1 MLNKKEILNEI
12 KRLMKFQTEEEKTE
26 VMENY
31 VDAKSGEN
39 IVRVEGEDFVVGADI
54 FVVTEDGLLPAPD
67 GEHIL
72 EDGRK
77 LTVGGGKITEIEL
90 PEIDDV
96 VEEIVEL
103 AEEEKPEEEM
113 EEITPEEKAQEK
125 ESAMKKMEDA
135 EKKIEEMEKKITDM
149 EDVIKE
155 MVKAYGKVGSF
166 SKSVEDKLDEFI
178 KNTPAEQHFSS
189 LKSEY
194 KTLLKERK
202 TTENSSL
209 DRIKELRSKK

>member
-12 KRLMKFQTEEEKTE
+12 KRLMKFGSEEG
-26 VMENY
+26 VENF
-31 VDAKSGEN
+31 VDAKSGDL
-39 IVRVEGEDFVVGADI
+39 IVRVEGDDFTVGADLFVVGP
-54 FVVTEDGLLPAPD
+54 DGVIPAPD

-90 PEIDDV
+90 PEIGEE
-96 VEEIVEL
+96 VEEVEL
-103 AEEEKPEEEM
+103 ADETKPEEEVM
-113 EEITPEEKAQEK
+113 EEITPEEKDQEK

-149 EDVIKE
+149 EEVIKE

-166 SKSVEDKLDEFI
+166 SKEVENKLNDFI

-189 LKSEY
+189 LKTEY
-194 KTLLKERK
+194 KSLINERK
-202 TTENSSL
+202 STAGSNL
-209 DRIKELRSKK
+209 DKIKALRSNK

>member
-12 KRLMKFQTEEEKTE
+12 KRLMKFGAEEEKG
-26 VMENY
+26 MENY

-39 IVRVEGEDFVVGADI
+39 IVRVEGEDFTVGADI
-54 FVVTEDGLLPAPD
+54 FVVTEEGLLPAPD

-77 LTVGGGKITEIEL
+77 LTVAGGKVTEIEL
-90 PEIDDV
+90 PEADET
-96 VEEIVEL
+96 EEVIEVEL
-103 AEEEKPEEEM
+103 AEEGKKEEEEEM

-135 EKKIEEMEKKITDM
+135 EKKIEEMESKIADM
-149 EDVIKE
+149 EEVIKE

-166 SKSVEDKLDEFI
+166 SKDVENKLNDFI

-194 KTLLKERK
+194 KTLKSERK
-202 TTENSSL
+202 STEVSSL
-209 DRIKELRSKK
+209 DKIKELRKK